1 MFSCVMGRMRITHY
15 HKITRLPVMR
25 EHLMMENDEE
35 LSQKHI
41 NFVPNDLANKIP
53 NYMEVLRR
61 VCMLLQ
67 YSNTNKKCCM
77 LLKNDNLTK
86 FYLFLFI
93 LVLVYRL

>member
-1 MFSCVMGRMRITHY
+1 MGRMRITHY
-15 HKITRLPVMR
+15 HKITRVLPVR
-25 EHLMMENDEE
+25 EHLMMEKDEE
-35 LSQKHI
+35 LPQKHI

-67 YSNTNKKCCM
+67 YSNTNKKCRM

-86 FYLFLFI
+86 FFFFYLFNFFI
-93 LVLVYRL
+93 LVLVYGL